1 MKIRAKR
8 LFTPLRE
15 LEEVCVTIENGKIVS
30 IHKDNLVAGRSYPIL
45 APAFIDS
52 HTHGAMGIDV
62 MKANVEEFIKLSSFY
77 AKHGVGRFLPT
88 TVSDSFDNLLRV
100 VSTVRKA
107 MNSRELV
114 SKIDGLYVEG
124 PYLNPTKS
132 GAHKRE
138 LLKHPDTDELKHF
151 LLKSSD
157 IVKIFAIAP
166 ELDGAQEAIKI
177 LRKHNVIVS
186 IAHTDATYDQA
197 LSAIKAG
204 ATRVTHV
211 FNAMRQFDH
220 REPGVLGAV
229 LTDEKIYCEL
239 ICDLVHLHPAT
250 IKLVLKTKGVF
261 KSLLISDS
269 MAATGLSDGVYEL
282 GRMKVEV
289 QQGVAKLFGKDTL
302 AGSTLTI
309 DQAVRNLVFKLDVPL
324 RSAFIMASF
333 TPAKASGL
341 HPGIIAEGRVA
352 DIVALDDELNVV
364 ALYLEG
370 RLVYSD

>member
-1 MKIRAKR
+1 MKLRAKR

-15 LEEVCVTIENGKIVS
+15 FEEVCVTIENGKIVS
-30 IHKDNLVAGRSYPIL
+30 IHEDNLVVGRSYPIL

-52 HTHGAMGIDV
+52 HIHGAMGIDV

-88 TVSDSFDNLLRV
+88 TVSDNFDNLLRV
-100 VSTVRKA
+100 ASTVRKA
-107 MNSRELV
+107 MNSCELT

-151 LLKSSD
+151 LLKSGD
-157 IVKIFAIAP
+157 TVRIFAIAP

-177 LRKHNVIVS
+177 LRRHDVIVS

-197 LSAIKAG
+197 LRAIKAG
-204 ATRVTHV
+204 ATRATHV

-220 REPGVLGAV
+220 REPGVLGAI

-282 GRMKVEV
+282 GQMKVEV
-289 QQGVAKLFGKDTL
+289 QQGIVKLFGKNTL

-324 RSAFIMASF
+324 RSAFIMSSF

-341 HPGIIAEGRVA
+341 HSGVIAEGRVA
-352 DIVALDDELNVV
+352 DIVALDEELNVV
-364 ALYLEG
+364 ALYVEG

>member
-1 MKIRAKR
+1 MRLKAER
-8 LFTPLRE
+8 LFTPFRE
-15 LEEVCVTIENGKIVS
+15 FKDVSVTIENGRIVS
-30 IHKDNLVAGRSYPIL
+30 IEKNNLTAQRSYPIL

-77 AKHGVGRFLPT
+77 AKHGIGRFFPT
-88 TVSDSFDNLLRV
+88 TVSDNFDNLLKV
-100 VSTVRKA
+100 VSTVRET
-107 MNSRELV
+107 MSSRELF
-114 SKIDGLYVEG
+114 SKIGGLYVEG
-124 PYLNPTKS
+124 PYLSPTKS

-138 LLKHPDTDELKHF
+138 LLKQPDIDELKRF
-151 LLKSSD
+151 LLESSD
-157 IVKIFAIAP
+157 VVKIFAIAP
-166 ELDGAQEAIKI
+166 ELDGTQEAIKM

-197 LSAIKAG
+197 VNAIKAG

-261 KSLLISDS
+261 KSFLISDS

-282 GRMKVEV
+282 GQMKVEV
-289 QQGVAKLFGKDTL
+289 QQGIARLFGKNTL

-324 RSAFIMASF
+324 RSAFIMAGF

-341 HPGIIAEGRVA
+341 HSGIIAEGRVA
-352 DIVALDDELNVV
+352 DIVALDRELNVV
-364 ALYLEG
+364 ALYVEG

>member
-1 MKIRAKR
+1 MKLRAKR

-30 IHKDNLVAGRSYPIL
+30 IHKDNLVVGRSYPIL

-88 TVSDSFDNLLRV
+88 TVSDNFDNLLRV

-107 MNSRELV
+107 MNSCELT

-151 LLKSSD
+151 LLKSGD
-157 IVKIFAIAP
+157 IVRIFAIAP
-166 ELDGAQEAIKI
+166 ELDGAQEAIRI
-177 LRKHNVIVS
+177 LRRHDVIVS

-197 LSAIKAG
+197 LRAIKAG
-204 ATRVTHV
+204 ATRATHV

-220 REPGVLGAV
+220 REPGVLGAI

-282 GRMKVEV
+282 GQMKVEV
-289 QQGVAKLFGKDTL
+289 QQGIVKLFGKNTL

-324 RSAFIMASF
+324 RSAFIMSSF

-341 HPGIIAEGRVA
+341 HSGVIAEGRVA
-352 DIVALDDELNVV
+352 DIVVLDEELNVV
-364 ALYLEG
+364 ALYVEG

>member
-1 MKIRAKR
+1 MRLKAER
-8 LFTPLRE
+8 LFTPFRE
-15 LEEVCVTIENGKIVS
+15 FKDVSVTIENGRIVS
-30 IHKDNLVAGRSYPIL
+30 IEKNNLTAQRSYPIL

-77 AKHGVGRFLPT
+77 AKHGIGRFFPT
-88 TVSDSFDNLLRV
+88 TVSDNFDNLLRV

-107 MNSRELV
+107 MNSCELA
-114 SKIDGLYVEG
+114 SKIGGVYVEG

-138 LLKHPDTDELKHF
+138 LLKQPDIDELKRF
-151 LLKSSD
+151 LLESSD
-157 IVKIFAIAP
+157 VVKIFAIAP
-166 ELDGAQEAIKI
+166 ELDGTQEAIKM

-186 IAHTDATYDQA
+186 IAHTDATYDRA
-197 LSAIKAG
+197 VNAIKAG

-229 LTDEKIYCEL
+229 LTDEKVYCEL

-261 KSLLISDS
+261 KSFLISDS

-282 GRMKVEV
+282 GQMKVEV
-289 QQGVAKLFGKDTL
+289 QQGIARLFGKNTL

-324 RSAFIMASF
+324 RSAFIMAGF

-341 HPGIIAEGRVA
+341 HSGIIAEGRVA
-352 DIVALDDELNVV
+352 DIVALDRELNVV
-364 ALYLEG
+364 ALYVEG

>member
-1 MKIRAKR
+1 MRLKAER
-8 LFTPLRE
+8 LFTPFRE
-15 LEEVCVTIENGKIVS
+15 FKEVSVTIENGRIVS
-30 IHKDNLVAGRSYPIL
+30 IEKSNLTAQRSYPIL
-45 APAFIDS
+45 APAFVDS

-88 TVSDSFDNLLRV
+88 TVSDNFDNLMRV

-107 MNSRELV
+107 MNSFELA
-114 SKIDGLYVEG
+114 SKIGGLYVEG

-138 LLKHPDTDELKHF
+138 LLKHPEIDELKHF
-151 LLKSSD
+151 LLESSD

-166 ELDGAQEAIKI
+166 ELDGTQEAIKI

-197 LSAIKAG
+197 TSAIRAG
-204 ATRVTHV
+204 ATRATHV

-269 MAATGLSDGVYEL
+269 MAATGLNDGVYEL
-282 GRMKVEV
+282 GQMKVEV
-289 QQGVAKLFGKDTL
+289 QQGVARLFGKNTL

-324 RSAFIMASF
+324 RSALIMASF

-341 HPGIIAEGRVA
+341 HSGIIAEGRVA